1 MAAFVLQ
8 NNYFEFNGENKPKI
22 SSIAID
28 AKFTYLHIHIYS
40 WIKLNQ
46 NF

>member
-8 NNYFEFNGENKPKI
+8 NNYFEFNGENKPQT
-22 SSIAID
+22 SSTAIGTR
-28 AKFTYLHIHIYS
+28 FTYLHMHIYS